1 MTVRRER
8 LEVGRTQVSE
18 TRSVWSS
25 HQNRHMTSVQVANGM
40 PEVVSAG
47 SEELDVF
54 VLLPGG
60 VGVQRNDLTL
70 PTSK

>member
-1 MTVRRER
+1 
-8 LEVGRTQVSE
+8 
-18 TRSVWSS
+18 
-25 HQNRHMTSVQVANGM
+25 MTSVQVANGM